1 MNIVFWNTNKKSIN
15 EKLKELII
23 EKQCD
28 IIALAEYN
36 DDENNLINELY
47 DNNINI
53 KKAEIYSCDRVCLLY
68 NEKIDVSIEDDN
80 KYYLSYNI
88 VKDNKKFKL
97 FIVHLPS
104 KMWSQD
110 NGEKARIQIREI
122 KENIH
127 ERDNVIILGDFN
139 VNPFEDVMISA
150 DSLSA
155 LPIMNQEVRT
165 VVGKEFVNMYNPMW
179 NLFGDFD
186 GIPGTY
192 YYNQNHYWNMFDQ
205 VILSYS
211 MRKYFNKDTLQII
224 DRIGEN
230 KLIKNGKVDK
240 NISDHLPIYF
250 ELMEG

>member
-1 MNIVFWNTNKKSIN
+1 MNVVFWNTNKKSIN
-15 EKLKELII
+15 EKLKKLII
-23 EKQCD
+23 EQQCD

-47 DNNINI
+47 DNNISI
-53 KKAEIYSCDRVCLLY
+53 KKAEVCSCKRICLLY
-68 NEKIDVSIEDDN
+68 NEKIDVFIEDDN

-88 VKDNKKFKL
+88 VRDNTRFKL

-104 KMWSQD
+104 KMWSND
-110 NGEKARIQIREI
+110 NGERARIQIREI

-127 ERDNVIILGDFN
+127 KLDNVIIIGDFN

-155 LPIMNQEVRT
+155 LPVMNKEVRT

-192 YYNQNHYWNMFDQ
+192 YYNQGYYWNMFDQ

-211 MRKYFNKDTLQII
+211 MRKYLKKDTLQIVN
-224 DRIGEN
+224 RIGEN
-230 KLIKNGKVDK
+230 RLIKNGKVDN